1 MDTKHK
7 RCPYCGEEILAVA
20 KKCRYCGEWLDAD
33 TEKSMTQKVDSIEPE
48 EASTTVDREEKTSF
62 WRKSWKVLSA
72 ILGNSVCWDKSRTER
87 RGQRACERSS
97 KSTNYKR

>member
-62 WRKSWKVLSA
+62 WRKSWKVLCYTC
-72 ILGNSVCWDKSRTER
+72 GNSVCWDKSRTER

>member
-1 MDTKHK
+1 M
-7 RCPYCGEEILAVA
+7 A

-72 ILGNSVCWDKSRTER
+72 ILVVILFVGIKVGLKEG
-87 RGQRACERSS
+87 GQRACERSS

>member
-33 TEKSMTQKVDSIEPE
+33 AEKSIPQKVDGMEPE
-48 EASTTVDREEKTSF
+48 EASVAVEHEEKTSF

-72 ILGNSVCWDKSRTER
+72 ILVVILFVGIKVGLKE
-87 RGQRACERSS
+87 GEIGRAHV
-97 KSTNYKR
+97 